1 MHTYEIAVK
10 TRLIRKN
17 GWTAILFAVFWIQ
30 TRLDK
35 FPIFARRVQI
45 SIPTFRLAKLIHL
58 AALPCILVPSRG
70 IASCWQHSHCSHW
83 LPGASVAPAQPA
95 AIWPPF
101 PPSPNPLCNPTQ
113 AQSGLKLLIPL
124 MQPCFQAAGYIPVS
138 QTRSSPVNP
147 SFVLPA
153 LCFAHSFQF
162 TWPKECACWNS
173 AACTSCSAL
182 LSGSHQWQVSFFEIS
197 HTTASVPSGLSSAI
211 CQSVIFHLDCNA
223 AKHRAFAV
231 TWLLISRCR
240 TMFSLFLL

>member
-1 MHTYEIAVK
+1 MGELQFCLQCSES
-10 TRLIRKN
+10 RLDLTNSLFLPGGSRFPSPLSGLPSSFIWQLCHASLCPAEESRPADS
-17 GWTAILFAVFWIQ
+17 TAI
-30 TRLDK
+30 
-35 FPIFARRVQI
+35 
-45 SIPTFRLAKLIHL
+45 
-58 AALPCILVPSRG
+58 
-70 IASCWQHSHCSHW
+70 
-83 LPGASVAPAQPA
+83 A
-95 AIWPPF
+95 AIGCQGPRWHLLSLQPSDLLSLHPPI
-101 PPSPNPLCNPTQ
+101 PSCNPTQ

-124 MQPCFQAAGYIPVS
+124 MQLCFQAAGYIPVS